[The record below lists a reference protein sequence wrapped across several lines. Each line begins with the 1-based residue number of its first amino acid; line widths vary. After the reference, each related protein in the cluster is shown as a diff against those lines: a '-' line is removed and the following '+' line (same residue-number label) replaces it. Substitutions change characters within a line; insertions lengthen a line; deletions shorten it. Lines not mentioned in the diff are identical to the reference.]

1 MPTRPSTSAIAAAMP
16 SITSAN
22 DVRVIDASYT
32 SRIVSTSVTGTPPFT
47 DDRRCLIASINP
59 WLPARGLRTR
69 SATLVGED
77 AGDGPVKLAT
87 RDGQYAIGGGG
98 RFTPNSRTSSTT
110 PTTSRHDAFGS
121 GRTR

>member
-1 MPTRPSTSAIAAAMP
+1 MDAAMP

-32 SRIVSTSVTGTPPFT
+32 SCIVSTSVTGTLPLT
-47 DDRRCLIASINP
+47 ADRRCLIASISAG
-59 WLPARGLRTR
+59 LPARGLRTMSTTR
-69 SATLVGED
+69 RGASDGT
-77 AGDGPVKLAT
+77 GPVKLAT

-98 RFTPNSRTSSTT
+98 MCTPSSRTSSTT
-110 PTTSRHDAFGS
+110 PITSRHDAFGS